1 MSNLA
6 ANILIDVSNNG
17 KITTAFTNINK
28 TVFNGNRSYDFEETA
43 SKLKE
48 LTFVFAGTKD
58 KAASYGSL
66 ELWES
71 YTEFYMPGTASKSID
86 YCISNCSN
94 QSLYCRQIVA
104 AIAYFVECFNEET
117 NSSYIYPIKIR
128 YKDYEM
134 NLNTLEDIITFIKY
148 EG

>member
-1 MSNLA
+1 MNTLA
-6 ANILIDVSNNG
+6 ANILIDVSNNV
-17 KITTAFTNINK
+17 KITTEFTNISR
-28 TVFNGNRSYDFEETA
+28 TVFNGNRRYCFDETIP
-43 SKLKE
+43 KLKE

-66 ELWES
+66 ELNEC
-71 YTEFYMPGTASKSID
+71 YTEFYMPGGSSKSTDHYTSACID
-86 YCISNCSN
+86 

-117 NSSYIYPIKIR
+117 NSSYTYPIKIK

-134 NLNTLEDIITFIKY
+134 NLNTLEDIIAFIKY

>member
-6 ANILIDVSNNG
+6 ANILINVSNNNV
-17 KITTAFTNINK
+17 ITTTFTNINK
-28 TVFNGNRSYDFEETA
+28 TVFNGNASYLFSEP
-43 SKLKE
+43 SPKLKE
-48 LTFVFAGTKD
+48 LTFVFDDTKD
-58 KAASYGSL
+58 KVASCSSL
-66 ELWES
+66 ELREN
-71 YTEFYMPGTASKSID
+71 YNVFYMPGSCSKYFDHHTST
-86 YCISNCSN
+86 CSD

-117 NSSYIYPIKIR
+117 NSSYTYPIKIK

-134 NLNTLEDIITFIKY
+134 NLNTLEDIIAFIKY

>member
-6 ANILIDVSNNG
+6 ANILIDVSNINE
-17 KITTAFTNINK
+17 ITTAFTNINK

-48 LTFVFAGTKD
+48 LTFIFDGTKD

-66 ELWES
+66 ELRES
-71 YTEFYMPGTASKSID
+71 YTEFYMPGGSSTSTDCFVSTCD
-86 YCISNCSN
+86 DP
-94 QSLYCRQIVA
+94 SLYCRQIVA

-117 NSSYIYPIKIR
+117 NSSYTYPIKIK

-134 NLNTLEDIITFIKY
+134 NLNTLEDIIAFIKY

>member
-1 MSNLA
+1 MITLA
-6 ANILIDVSNNG
+6 ANILISVSDNNE
-17 KITTAFTNINK
+17 ITTLFTNISK
-28 TVFNGNRSYDFEETA
+28 TVFNGDRNYYFRNSTAKLKDLSCIFNDINNRTA
-43 SKLKE
+43 SVSCLE
-48 LTFVFAGTKD
+48 LYEFAGV
-58 KAASYGSL
+58 
-66 ELWES
+66 
-71 YTEFYMPGTASKSID
+71 FYLPGTASKSTD

-117 NSSYIYPIKIR
+117 NSSYFYPIKIK

>member
-1 MSNLA
+1 MNTLA
-6 ANILIDVSNNG
+6 ANILIDVPNNDN
-17 KITTAFTNINK
+17 IETVFTNINK
-28 TVFNGNRSYDFEETA
+28 TVFDGCRGYSFDETIP
-43 SKLKE
+43 KLKE
-48 LTFVFAGTKD
+48 LTFVFNDTKD
-58 KAASYGSL
+58 KVASYGSL
-66 ELWES
+66 ELQEC
-71 YTEFYMPGTASKSID
+71 YTAFYMPGSCSKYTNSYTSD
-86 YCISNCSN
+86 CSN

-117 NSSYIYPIKIR
+117 NSSYIYPIKIK